1 MTQAETDEVT
11 DDADSASPASADG
24 AGWSAW
30 VDGAVLVERAKG
42 IVMQLQGCGAVD
54 AEEELSRRA
63 LDRGESVIE
72 VAYQV
77 VIEGSG

>member
-11 DDADSASPASADG
+11 DEADSADG

-30 VDGAVLVERAKG
+30 VDGAVLVEPTKG
-42 IVMQLQGCGAVD
+42 TVMQRQGCGAVD
-54 AEEELSRRA
+54 AEQELTRRA
-63 LDRGESVIE
+63 LDGGESVTE

-77 VIEGSG
+77 VIERSR